1 MIADRLPSAAV
12 PRRRRTA
19 PAPRWR
25 VAPTSHFAGFVVYA
39 LLLGAGLGLSSAFFA
54 TKGEYLLGRVGVGA
68 WTAWPKAGSR
78 DADPYTRAINART
91 GDIPLAVGEGL
102 ILRAAADDAGR
113 ALDPRCA
120 YRIGTTMPQARF
132 WTLTLYDGA
141 GRPIAGEG
149 RGSFSSAE
157 VLRDAAGGFVI
168 ALARAAQSGNWMMMP
183 ESGPIS
189 LVLRLYD
196 TPASSGS
203 AALDRASV
211 PAIERLE
218 CAP

>member
-12 PRRRRTA
+12 ARRRGTA
-19 PAPRWR
+19 SPLRWS
-25 VAPTSHFAGFVVYA
+25 VARPSHFAGFVIYA
-39 LLLGAGLGLSSAFFA
+39 LLLAGGLGLSSAFWA
-54 TKGEYLLGRVGVGA
+54 TKGEYPLGSVAVGA
-68 WTAWPKAGSR
+68 WTTWPKAGSR

-102 ILRAAADDAGR
+102 ILRAAGDDAGR
-113 ALDPRCA
+113 ALDTRCA
-120 YRIGTTMPQARF
+120 YRIGTTMPQARY
-132 WTLTLYDGA
+132 WTLTLYGDA
-141 GRPIAGEG
+141 GRPVTGEG
-149 RGSFSSAE
+149 RSSFTSAE
-157 VLRDAAGGFVI
+157 VLRDATGGFVI
-168 ALARAAQSGNWMMMP
+168 TLSREARSGNWLMMP
-183 ESGPIS
+183 GSGRVS

-218 CAP
+218 CAS